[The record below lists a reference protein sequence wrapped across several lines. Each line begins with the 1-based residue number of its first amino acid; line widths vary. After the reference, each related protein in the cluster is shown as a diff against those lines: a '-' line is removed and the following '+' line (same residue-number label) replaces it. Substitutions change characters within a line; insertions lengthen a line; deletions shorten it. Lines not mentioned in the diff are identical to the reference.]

1 MNKNIKL
8 WKQVN
13 FALKN
18 ILQIKYLCEYAHGM
32 FFVDVVSRL
41 LTFAAAITFNSIR
54 SFKMTSCGGRKVKS
68 HIEGVI
74 FDMDGTLTIPVL
86 DFKELRRWLGINDTI
101 DILEYANKCVG
112 NKKQEVFRTI
122 ETFEDEG
129 NKNLKLQPHI
139 HELFSY
145 LKRNQLQT
153 ALITRNNSKAVEAF
167 FEKFLAEDQDNVF
180 HSTDIF
186 SQVLTA
192 FLSFS

>member
-1 MNKNIKL
+1 
-8 WKQVN
+8 
-13 FALKN
+13 
-18 ILQIKYLCEYAHGM
+18 M
-32 FFVDVVSRL
+32 FFVNVFLRL
-41 LTFAAAITFNSIR
+41 LTSAADAITSNSIR
-54 SFKMTSCGGRKVKS
+54 SLKMTNCGGRKIKS

-86 DFKELRRWLGINDTI
+86 DFKELRRRLGINDTI

-112 NKKQEVFRTI
+112 DKKQEVFRII

-139 HELFSY
+139 YELFLY

-153 ALITRNNSKAVEAF
+153 ALITRNNNRAVEAF
-167 FEKFLAEDQDNVF
+167 FEKFLAEDEDNVF
-180 HSTDIF
+180 HSTNIF
-186 SQVLTA
+186 SQVLTV

>member
-1 MNKNIKL
+1 M
-8 WKQVN
+8 
-13 FALKN
+13 
-18 ILQIKYLCEYAHGM
+18 HGM
-32 FFVDVVSRL
+32 FFVNVFSRL
-41 LTFAAAITFNSIR
+41 LTAAAIAFNTIR
-54 SFKMTSCGGRKVKS
+54 SLKMTTCGGRKVKS

-86 DFKELRRWLGINDTI
+86 DFSELRTRLGINDTT

-112 NKKQEVFRTI
+112 DKKQEVFRTI

-139 HELFSY
+139 YDLFSY

-153 ALITRNNSKAVEAF
+153 ALITRNNSRAVEAF
-167 FEKFLAEDQDNVF
+167 FEKLLADDKDNVF